1 MNTLYHRASLVL
13 LLLWLPVAIAA
24 KAPFAAVQGGY
35 IALSVADLDAS
46 AKWYAD
52 TFDLKIAKQRSQSPD
67 KKAVATILTGN
78 GLIVELVQHAEA
90 MALRAAAPA
99 LSRAFQIHGIFKA
112 GVVVDD
118 LDAAF
123 QELEARKVDIAFR
136 VFNDNALAYRTFAI
150 RDNSGNMIQ
159 FFGK

>member
-1 MNTLYHRASLVL
+1 MNMLCHRASLLFL
-13 LLLWLPVAIAA
+13 LVCLPIATA
-24 KAPFAAVQGGY
+24 AREPFAAVRGGY

-52 TFDLKIAKQRSQSPD
+52 TFDLKIVRNHSQSPD
-67 KKAVATILTGN
+67 RKSVATILTGN
-78 GLIVELVQHAEA
+78 GLIVELVQHADA

-99 LSRAFQIHGIFKA
+99 LSRVFQIHGIFKA

-118 LDAAF
+118 LDATF

-136 VFNDNALAYRTFAI
+136 VFSDDALAYRTFAI